1 MASGKIIV
9 YGADALKKILSGV
22 NKLADA
28 VKTTLGPK
36 GKPVIFRNGD
46 VIFSLDGVTVAK
58 QIELSDETENM
69 AAELVKEIANK
80 TDKNAGDGTTTA
92 TILAQSILQEGLKAQ
107 SVGIDAINIKKGIDI
122 ALESCVK
129 TLKKISKPVKNKE
142 EMSNV
147 ATISSRDRKIG
158 DVVADI
164 YEEIGKDAVISVEE
178 SSIQGIS
185 KEIVKGL
192 QIDKGYITPYMQT
205 DKKTGE
211 EIMDK
216 PYILITDRAIVS
228 NQEII
233 RILEQMITTDSK
245 SLLIIAEDLRGEA
258 LATCVINHMQG
269 RIKVVAV
276 KTPGQGDDKKDQLAD
291 MAILTDGQLI
301 TEDTGKKV
309 EDVEKIDLG
318 RAERVICTA
327 DNLTIIGGKGKKKE
341 IDDRII
347 LLKKQIS
354 TEKSDYYKD
363 LKERRLAKLT
373 SGVAIIRAGTLTTQ
387 ETTEMR
393 YRIEDAVK
401 STKSAI
407 EEGIVPGAGMALIY
421 CSKELEKL
429 ADKEKD
435 LATRTGIE
443 IIKNAICEP
452 ARQIIFN
459 TGKKPDAILKDVEIQ
474 SEGKFQVGYNSDT
487 GEIGDLIAM
496 GVIDPTK
503 VVRTALSNAVSI
515 VSLFLRCEA
524 VITSEI
530 KKDEKK

>member
-1 MASGKIIV
+1 MPKIIV

-22 NKLADA
+22 NKLADV
-28 VKTTLGPK
+28 VKITLGPK
-36 GKPVIFRNGD
+36 GKPVIFRNGE

-58 QIELSDETENM
+58 QIELADETENM
-69 AAELVKEIANK
+69 AAELVKEIASK

-107 SVGIDAINIKKGIDI
+107 SVGIDSVNIKKGIDI
-122 ALESCVK
+122 ALDSAIK
-129 TLKKISKPVKNKE
+129 TLKKISKPVKTKK

-158 DVVADI
+158 DTVADI

-192 QIDKGYITPYMQT
+192 QIDRGYITPYMQT

-211 EIMDK
+211 AILDN
-216 PYILITDRAIVS
+216 PYILITDRAVVS
-228 NQEII
+228 NQELI
-233 RILEQMITTDSK
+233 RILEQMTTTESK

-258 LATCVINHMQG
+258 LGTCVINHMQG
-269 RIKVVAV
+269 RLKILMV
-276 KTPGQGDDKKDQLAD
+276 KTPGQGDDKKDQLSD
-291 MAILTDGQLI
+291 IAILTGGQLI

-309 EDVEKIDLG
+309 EDAEKEDLG
-318 RAERVICTA
+318 RAVKVICTA
-327 DNLTIIGGKGKKKE
+327 DQLTIIGGKGKKKE
-341 IDDRII
+341 IEDRIE

-354 TEKSDYYKD
+354 SDKSDYYKE
-363 LKERRLAKLT
+363 LKSRRLAKLT

-393 YRIEDAVK
+393 YRIEDAVR

-407 EEGIVPGAGMALIY
+407 EEGIVPGAGMALIH

-474 SEGKFQVGYNSDT
+474 SEGKFEVGYNSDT
-487 GEIGDLIAM
+487 GEIGDLYEL

-503 VVRTALSNAVSI
+503 VVRCAMENAVSI
-515 VSLFLRCEA
+515 VSLFLRTEA
-524 VITSEI
+524 IITT
-530 KKDEKK
+530 EKKEDKEKK